1 MFTTGKL
8 MGAGGFGGAI
18 EISYI
23 TSSNYGASTGGTLT
37 MPSCQDGDILLVLQA
52 ANGPA
57 SGGSIPTARYGT
69 GFTSIT
75 TQGMVT
81 SGRGTTGSRICASY
95 KVAVAADSGAAKT
108 GFMNDTNEWAIVY
121 VYRPTY
127 TVSSVNI
134 LDVEGGATALNPP
147 ALTANC
153 SASSYPTISAAAA
166 RGGVG
171 TVWSVTLSSTTPTA
185 DASYTGMFALGQN
198 PTATDFVSDASD
210 AGTANIYFSFYLEL
224 QG

>member
-1 MFTTGKL
+1 MLTTGKL
-8 MGAGGFGGAI
+8 IGAGGFGGAL
-18 EISYI
+18 EVSYI

-52 ANGPA
+52 ANASINSGIPA
-57 SGGSIPTARYGT
+57 ARYGT

-75 TQGMVT
+75 TRGALT
-81 SGRGTTGSRICASY
+81 EGRGETGSRICASY

-108 GFMNDTNEWAIVY
+108 GFMNSYREWAKVY
-121 VYRPTY
+121 VYRPSY

-134 LDVEGGATALNPP
+134 LDVEGGATSGNPP

-166 RGGVG
+166 RGGSA
-171 TVWSVTLSSTTPTA
+171 TTWSVTLTSTTPTA
-185 DASYTGMFALGQN
+185 DSSYTGMFALGQN

-210 AGTANIYFSFYLEL
+210 GGTANIYFSFYLEL